1 MGNKDVFVYLEQHD
15 GKLLDVGLEMLGP
28 ARQMAGRY
36 GGSACAVLIGGE
48 APEESINRALRCGAD
63 AVYVISG
70 EEYATYS
77 VDAYTHALTELSL
90 RHSPAALCI
99 GATES
104 GRGLA
109 PRVAA
114 RLGTGL
120 TADVTD
126 IVFSEEYGCIGWKM
140 PAYGGQMIATIIC
153 PEKMPQMA
161 TVRPGVFSIGEDPQ
175 APVSRRPGVS
185 GGDTLPAAG
194 IRTELI
200 ERISKEVSAS
210 GLREAE
216 IVVAG
221 GYGCRDAEALPG
233 DEAGRDAGAAV
244 GASRAAIDAG
254 WAAPEL
260 QIGQSG
266 VTVQPKLY
274 IACGISGAIQHSAGM
289 DKSGTIIAINTDPD
303 AAIFDIADYGVTEDL
318 RTFLPA
324 LISELESLRG

>member
-48 APEESINRALRCGAD
+48 APEESINRALRCGAG

-175 APVSRRPGVS
+175 APVSPEGRVFREEIRFPRQ
-185 GGDTLPAAG
+185 G

-200 ERISKEVSAS
+200 ERISKEV
-210 GLREAE
+210 R
-216 IVVAG
+216 
-221 GYGCRDAEALPG
+221 
-233 DEAGRDAGAAV
+233 
-244 GASRAAIDAG
+244 
-254 WAAPEL
+254 
-260 QIGQSG
+260 
-266 VTVQPKLY
+266 
-274 IACGISGAIQHSAGM
+274 
-289 DKSGTIIAINTDPD
+289 
-303 AAIFDIADYGVTEDL
+303 
-318 RTFLPA
+318 
-324 LISELESLRG
+324 

>member
-1 MGNKDVFVYLEQHD
+1 MGNKDVLVYLEQHD

-48 APEESINRALRCGAD
+48 APEESINRALRCGAG

-114 RLGTGL
+114 TLGTGL

-126 IVFSEEYGCIGWKM
+126 IVFSEDQNK
-140 PAYGGQMIATIIC
+140 P
-153 PEKMPQMA
+153 KSSN
-161 TVRPGVFSIGEDPQ
+161 TVNFC
-175 APVSRRPGVS
+175 
-185 GGDTLPAAG
+185 L
-194 IRTELI
+194 
-200 ERISKEVSAS
+200 
-210 GLREAE
+210 
-216 IVVAG
+216 
-221 GYGCRDAEALPG
+221 
-233 DEAGRDAGAAV
+233 
-244 GASRAAIDAG
+244 
-254 WAAPEL
+254 
-260 QIGQSG
+260 
-266 VTVQPKLY
+266 
-274 IACGISGAIQHSAGM
+274 
-289 DKSGTIIAINTDPD
+289 
-303 AAIFDIADYGVTEDL
+303 
-318 RTFLPA
+318 
-324 LISELESLRG
+324 